1 MSLGHLKN
9 VLKHYVVLLKVYK
22 RFRMSLSYLF
32 RLRFVIFKYEEFW
45 GLKGYLANDGTIIA
59 K

>member
-32 RLRFVIFKYEEFW
+32 CLRFVIFKYEEFW
-45 GLKGYLANDGTIIA
+45 GLKGYLTNDGAIIA